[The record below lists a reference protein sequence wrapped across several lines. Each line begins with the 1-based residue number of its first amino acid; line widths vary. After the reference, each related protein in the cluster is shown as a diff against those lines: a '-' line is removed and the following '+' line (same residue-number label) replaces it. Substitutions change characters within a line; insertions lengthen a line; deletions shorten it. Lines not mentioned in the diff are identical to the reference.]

1 MTARLLPRKAFT
13 LIELLVVIAIIAI
26 LIGLLL
32 PAVQKVREAA
42 ARTKCTNN
50 LKQLGIALQA
60 YHDVYQVFPV
70 GQQQDD
76 MNAWGWGTALL
87 PYIEQ
92 QNVFNT
98 MQADTTNFLLIMPG
112 GGLNRHASMP
122 AGVTSLDN
130 NTSTPSITTACRVN
144 GNAGGGGAKAVI
156 STFICPSDVWPNTTT
171 NGYGKSNY
179 LGNMG
184 SDTTAG
190 AWASWSAPGGATS
203 NGVLLHSNNNDRTW
217 PISMTMITDGTSNTV
232 AVGEVTG
239 SKNSVL
245 YSVTA
250 TNTFPV
256 WAGGNPSCAGQG
268 AQHNS
273 FRVMDV
279 NYPLNSQDTTADS
292 ATSNGGNAKRMDRS
306 FSSQHTGGA
315 NFVLV
320 DGSVRFISN
329 GVAGPNYQA
338 AGTRNGGEALPLN

>member
-1 MTARLLPRKAFT
+1 MSLRPLSRKAFT

-50 LKQLGIALQA
+50 LKQIGIALQA
-60 YHDVYQVFPV
+60 YHDVYQRFPV

-76 MNAWGWGTALL
+76 MNSWGWGTAIL
-87 PYIEQ
+87 PYVEQ
-92 QNVFNT
+92 QNLFNNL
-98 MQADTTNFLLIMPG
+98 QADTANFLLVAPG
-112 GGLNRHASMP
+112 GGLNVHPSLP
-122 AGVTSLDN
+122 SGTYSLDTAGV
-130 NTSTPSITTACRVN
+130 PTTACRVN
-144 GNAGGGGAKAVI
+144 TTAGGGAARTALSV
-156 STFICPSDVWPNTTT
+156 FVCPSDSWAATTT
-171 NGYGKSNY
+171 NGYGKTNY

-184 SDTTAG
+184 SDTTG
-190 AWASWSAPGGATS
+190 GVFNSWTSPTGATM
-203 NGVLLHSNNNDRTW
+203 NGILLHSNNNDRTW
-217 PISMTMITDGTSNTV
+217 PVTMAMVTDGTSNTA
-232 AVGEVTG
+232 AVGEATG

-245 YSVTA
+245 YALTA

-273 FRVMDV
+273 FRLMDA
-279 NYPLNSQDTTADS
+279 NFPLNSQDTTADT
-292 ATSNGGNAKRMDRS
+292 ATSNSSNAKRMDRS

-315 NFVLV
+315 NFVFV
-320 DGSVRFISN
+320 DGSVRFITN